1 MHVKDRIAVLV
12 VDDDEAIRQVLCDVL
27 EDEGFVA
34 FAVETHAEARAVI
47 ARETVSLIL
56 LDTTDR
62 GVSLSPHMP
71 FADPHPPVVLFS
83 AADGLEARATAM
95 RADGWL
101 AKPFA
106 VDELFA
112 TISTYARA

>member
-1 MHVKDRIAVLV
+1 MQMEDRIAVLL
-12 VDDDEAIRQVLCDVL
+12 VDDDEAIRQVVCDLL
-27 EDEGFVA
+27 EDEGFAA

-47 ARETVSLIL
+47 ARETISLVL

-62 GVSLSPHMP
+62 GLAVSPQLP
-71 FADPHPPVVLFS
+71 FAEPHPPVVLFS
-83 AADGLEARATAM
+83 AAAGIEARATAM

-106 VDELFA
+106 VDELLGVIA
-112 TISTYARA
+112 RYARS